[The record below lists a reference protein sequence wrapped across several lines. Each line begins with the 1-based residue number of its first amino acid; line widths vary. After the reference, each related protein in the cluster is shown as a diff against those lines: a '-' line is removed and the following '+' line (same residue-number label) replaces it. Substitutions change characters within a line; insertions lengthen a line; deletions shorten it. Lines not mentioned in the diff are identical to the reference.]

1 VAWEQ
6 REDLQHRQKTNRLEF
21 DNKKGARQMKNADLQ
36 KALDTMKWLASE
48 EMDKDMSGEMVYCPY
63 CPMCDDDGNCGQT
76 QEQRVENNYCA
87 KAYNKMKKKGESF
100 DEVDKIVEAL
110 VNANKC
116 K

>member
-1 VAWEQ
+1 
-6 REDLQHRQKTNRLEF
+6 
-21 DNKKGARQMKNADLQ
+21 MKNADLQ

-48 EMDKDMSGEMVYCPY
+48 EMNKDMTGEMVYCPY
-63 CPMCDDDGNCGQT
+63 CPMCDDDGNCGQA

-87 KAYNKMKKKGESF
+87 KAYNKMKKKGESC

-110 VNANKC
+110 VSANKC